1 MTTAVTAMPATP
13 DDGNRTRGERYT
25 SSYANDA
32 YALRRC
38 YDNDCGDGDIKSI
51 DDADS
56 DADADDAVVLPSC
69 IRNQV
74 QFRV

>member
-1 MTTAVTAMPATP
+1 MLLLTMAI
-13 DDGNRTRGERYT
+13 GQGGERYT

-51 DDADS
+51 DDAD
-56 DADADDAVVLPSC
+56 ADADDAVVLPSC
-69 IRNQV
+69 IRN
-74 QFRV
+74 

>member
-1 MTTAVTAMPATP
+1 MAIGP
-13 DDGNRTRGERYT
+13 GGERYT

-56 DADADDAVVLPSC
+56 DADADADDAVVLPSC

>member
-13 DDGNRTRGERYT
+13 DDGNRTKRGERYT

-56 DADADDAVVLPSC
+56 DADDAVVLPSC

>member
-13 DDGNRTRGERYT
+13 DDGNRTKRGEPYT

-51 DDADS
+51 DDAD
-56 DADADDAVVLPSC
+56 DAVVLPSC